1 MGRESPELIKRRACN
16 MESYGF
22 EDLLSAQWYLFAVL
36 HCIPSLV
43 SYNNIFVLKMSVVY
57 GSVGLQPQQG
67 NMSTWVSLLP

>member
-1 MGRESPELIKRRACN
+1 MGCESPELFKRGACN
-16 MESYGF
+16 MERYGF
-22 EDLLSAQWYLFAVL
+22 EDLLPAQWYLFAVS

-67 NMSTWVSLLP
+67 KMSTWVSLLP